1 MTAPNEKLEEQA
13 RRLDEI
19 LKELEM
25 AVAHVKTAAAH
36 FRSGEVPRGC
46 AHTVALEGHMIVAG
60 EFLKE
65 ISKTHRLAAR
75 P

>member
-1 MTAPNEKLEEQA
+1 MGAPNEKLEDQA

-19 LKELEM
+19 TAELEK
-25 AVAHVKTAAAH
+25 AVAHAKTAAAH

-46 AHTVALEGHMIVAG
+46 AHTLAAEGHMLVAG
-60 EFLKE
+60 EHVQEVAKA
-65 ISKTHRLAAR
+65 HRLAAR